1 MTKRI
6 GILNFSPTNTTKK
19 ICRAV
24 ALGMGAKDPQTLDMT
39 FPDTRAEIIANPNTV
54 TANIDHLIVGAPVH
68 SGKLPLQVLE
78 CLNVINGIG
87 KECSAIVVYG
97 NRDYGIALYRMVE
110 ILSENGFGVTAAGA
124 FTGQHSYSDIVPV
137 AMGRPDES
145 DIEKARKLGASSLG
159 ATEYLSLKDVPI
171 QIDNISKSDKYSALK
186 PASIAKLC
194 VQCGKCAENCPIG
207 LLSPDTGMYLT
218 RAAKNQCIG
227 CMACVNSCLK
237 KARVVKANLIV
248 KVVMNSILRQASR
261 ERKEPLTIVG

>member
-6 GILNFSPTNTTKK
+6 GILYFSPTNTTKK

-39 FPDTRAEIIANPNTV
+39 FPDIRAEIIANPNTV
-54 TANIDHLIVGAPVH
+54 TANIDHLIVGAPVY
-68 SGKLPLQVLE
+68 SGKLPLQAME
-78 CLNVINGIG
+78 CIRAIGGNG

-97 NRDYGIALYRMVE
+97 NRNYGIALYRMVE

-124 FTGQHSYSDIVPV
+124 FIGQHSYSDIVPV

-145 DIEKARKLGASSLG
+145 DIEKARKLGESSLS

-186 PASIAKLC
+186 PAYIAKLC
-194 VQCGKCAENCPIG
+194 VQCGKCVENCPIG
-207 LLSPDTGMYLT
+207 LLSPDTGMYLSE
-218 RAAKNQCIG
+218 AAKNQCIG
-227 CMACVNSCLK
+227 CMACVSSCMQ
-237 KARVVKANLIV
+237 KARVAEANPIV
-248 KVVMNSILRQASR
+248 RMVMKKKFRQASR
-261 ERKEPLTIVG
+261 ERKEPLTIVV

>member
-1 MTKRI
+1 MAKRI
-6 GILNFSPTNTTKK
+6 GILYFSPTNTTKK

-24 ALGMGAKDPQTLDMT
+24 ALGMDAKDPQTLDMT

-54 TANIDHLIVGAPVH
+54 TANIDHLIIGVPVH
-68 SGKLPLQVLE
+68 SGKLPLQAME
-78 CLNVINGIG
+78 CLIAIGGNG

-124 FTGQHSYSDIVPV
+124 FIGQHPYSDIIPV

-145 DIEKARKLGASSLG
+145 DIEKARKLGANSLG

-186 PASIAKLC
+186 PAYIAKLC

-207 LLSPDTGMYLT
+207 LLSPGTGMYLS

-227 CMACVNSCLK
+227 CMACVSNCLK